1 MRTRTRTLAAGLM
14 AVGALTLTACSS
26 SSGDGKTA
34 ATPKAAAP
42 VGTPAG
48 KKVDCS
54 DPGLSQ
60 ADWVAH
66 CDKTAA
72 GHSDSLNKQFGQA
85 YTWPDGVKV
94 TVTEAKVFTGYDK
107 SIDEKPTPGAV
118 DYQVMVKV
126 TNGSH
131 VPLDLGNLSVITEG
145 ATNGGEASI
154 TGWTNAAPGFE
165 GRLAPGVTVT
175 KADQETL
182 QNKFGRKIVVT
193 VQRTSADSSV
203 MDFPEFSGSITG

>member
-1 MRTRTRTLAAGLM
+1 VHTRTTLAASLL
-14 AVGALTLTACSS
+14 AAGALTLTACSS
-26 SSGDGKTA
+26 TSSGTDA
-34 ATPKAAAP
+34 ATQ
-42 VGTPAG
+42 PAST
-48 KKVDCS
+48 KKPTATKSVDCS
-54 DPGLSQ
+54 DPNLSQ
-60 ADWVAH
+60 AQWTAH
-66 CDKTAA
+66 CDTSAKPR
-72 GHSDSLNKQFGQA
+72 SLHLQFGQT
-85 YTWPDGVKV
+85 YTWPDGVKA
-94 TVTEAKVFTGYDK
+94 TVTEAKVFTAYDK

-193 VQRTSADSSV
+193 VQRTSADSTV
-203 MDFPEFSGSITG
+203 MDFPEFTGSITS